1 MKKTLA
7 ILLAAVL
14 AATALCACLTVSAE
28 SSNLAEGKTVTGAN
42 PTSGNMYTD
51 KYNGSLVDGNASETF
66 DPDNAPGDWFCF
78 YYNPDLPSN
87 TTHDGTSAIGAFVID
102 LGAASSVESVRIHMV
117 TDTSMTGSGVKPP
130 QSVKVETSSDNKS
143 WTDFG
148 TTDDFSSY
156 KSIDWVEVKGSAAA
170 NAQYVRV
177 TITYEGYTLLLNEVQ
192 VIGTVAPAESSDEST
207 SSAASDDS
215 SAADS
220 SATDSSATDS
230 SAADSSATDSSAAE
244 TSSAA
249 SSATE
254 SSTTESSTA
263 TSSTTESSSAA
274 SSTAT
279 SSTASTA
286 STASASS
293 TPVASGSSAAGTSSN
308 PTTGD
313 TGVIV
318 LVVLAVLA
326 VAGTV
331 VAVKVRR

>member
-28 SSNLAEGKTVTGAN
+28 SSNLAQGKTVAGAE
-42 PTSGNMYTD
+42 PTKGNTITD
-51 KYNGSLVDGNASETF
+51 RYNASLVDGNASETY
-66 DPDNAPGDWFCF
+66 DAENAPGDWFC
-78 YYNPDLPSN
+78 YYNYPYVDPN
-87 TTHDGTSAIGAFVID
+87 DPNRKNYPGNAEFDGTNATGSFVID

-117 TDTSMTGSGVKPP
+117 IESSVSGVTPP
-130 QSVKVETSSDNKS
+130 QTIKVETSSDNQK

-148 TTDDFSSY
+148 TTDDFTSY
-156 KSIDWVEVKGSAAA
+156 QPIDWVEVKGSAAA

-177 TITYEGYTLLLNEVQ
+177 TITFANYTLLLNEVQ
-192 VIGTVAPAESSDEST
+192 VLGTVAPADSSNEST
-207 SSAASDDS
+207 SSAASGDSSAADSSAADS

-220 SATDSSATDS
+220 SATESSATDS
-230 SAADSSATDSSAAE
+230 SAAA
-244 TSSAA
+244 
-249 SSATE
+249 
-254 SSTTESSTA
+254 SSTTES
-263 TSSTTESSSAA
+263 
-274 SSTAT
+274 
-279 SSTASTA
+279 

-293 TPVASGSSAAGTSSN
+293 TPVASSSAAGTSSN

-313 TGVIV
+313 TGIIV

-331 VAVKVRR
+331 VVVKVRR